1 MAEKSGNSARK
12 PSTPT
17 IGIVGLGP
25 IGSILA
31 VLLQEVRCRVVVCD
45 RDIVRLHQIRQ
56 KGIRLT
62 GIWNKS
68 CQPYAVVATLDE
80 VADHQP
86 YAVFFAVKAYHLADL
101 ADQITVF
108 RQQNGSLPW
117 LISAQNGI
125 DVEAHLTKATSKQ
138 RVLRMV
144 INFAGNVQED
154 GTIRVN
160 FFIPPNFLG
169 NPWFDQLLPGS
180 IQLSEWLSQAGAH
193 TVPLAGNDLLREV
206 WKKTLLNASISA
218 LSAVSQLPMKTI
230 MENPALAEIVEE
242 TLREGIRVA
251 TALGIDIPEDFL
263 TEGIAYLS
271 RAGNHLPSLAVDFL
285 NRRPTEID
293 FLNGK
298 ICAYAREKLIRVP
311 LNQAFTAIIRAL
323 TGQTPVVPH
332 PSSLPHQPATQYRV
346 AFLGIDLGTTYTKFC
361 VIDEQGRIL
370 FTRIAQVYHKDQVS
384 IHHVLHALQNH
395 FRIQQVCITGYG
407 QRYFPGGNLR
417 ESEALC
423 AAHALHVLHPNTPKT
438 IIDIGGESI
447 RVIHTDPQG
456 NIERVAVNDPCAAGA
471 GTFLV
476 EATHHYRWTTHQMNQ
491 MAAQSTITQEL
502 NTVCTVFA
510 RSEAI
515 QWLMAGRSQADLARG
530 IYLSILGRIQR
541 LQPDLSRPVYLIGGV
556 PAHHPFFVQL
566 ASTRWKTKVIVPE
579 NPQIIVAYGAALRA
593 RHHWQTLRTT
603 TQEQPASQSQ

>member
-1 MAEKSGNSARK
+1 MAEKTGHSARE
-12 PSTPT
+12 PSPPT
-17 IGIVGLGP
+17 VGIVGLGP

-31 VLLQEVRCRVVVCD
+31 VLFREVGCRVVVCD

-68 CQPYAVVATLDE
+68 CKPNAITTTLKEMAT
-80 VADHQP
+80 HQP

-101 ADQITVF
+101 VKHLSVL
-108 RQQNGSLPW
+108 QQAGDFPW

-125 DVEAHLTKATSKQ
+125 DVEALLAEASTKA

-144 INFAGNVQED
+144 INFAGNLQED
-154 GTIRVN
+154 GSIRVN

-169 NPWFDQLLPGS
+169 NPWTNQLLPGS
-180 IQLSEWLSQAGAH
+180 VYLSELLSRAGAR
-193 TVPLAGNDLLREV
+193 TVPVAGHDLRREV

-251 TALGIDIPEDFL
+251 TALGIAISEDFL
-263 TEGIAYLS
+263 AQGMQYLS
-271 RAGNHLPSLAVDFL
+271 RAGDHLPSLAVDFL

-298 ICAYAREKLIRVP
+298 ICEYAQQKLIRVP

-323 TGQTPVVPH
+323 TGQSPIIPPPLTTRPAT
-332 PSSLPHQPATQYRV
+332 PHQT
-346 AFLGIDLGTTYTKFC
+346 AFLGIDLGTAYTKFC
-361 VIDEQGRIL
+361 VIDERGKIV

-384 IHHVLHALQNH
+384 IQHVLRALQTH
-395 FRIQQVCITGYG
+395 FHIQQICITGYG
-407 QRYFPGGNLR
+407 QRYCSVSDLHA
-417 ESEALC
+417 SEAQC
-423 AAHALHVLHPNTPKT
+423 AAYALHWLYPNTPKT
-438 IIDIGGESI
+438 IIDIGGETI
-447 RVIHTDPQG
+447 RVIHTDKHG
-456 NIERVAVNDPCAAGA
+456 NIERVALNDPCAAGA

-476 EATHHYRWTTHQMNQ
+476 EATHYYRWTPHEMNQ
-491 MAAQSTITQEL
+491 LAEQSTTNQEL
-502 NTVCTVFA
+502 NSVCTVFA

-515 QWLMAGRSQADLARG
+515 QWLMAGRSRADLARG

-541 LQPDLSRPVYLIGGV
+541 LHPDITRPVFLIGGV
-556 PAHHPFFVQL
+556 PAHHPFLVRL
-566 ASTRWKTKVIVPE
+566 AQTRWQAQVIVPDH
-579 NPQIIVAYGAALRA
+579 PQMIVAYGAALLA
-593 RHHWQTLRTT
+593 REHGQR
-603 TQEQPASQSQ
+603 QQPTNQKPTMAHVQ